1 MIRAAGPLAVCG
13 TSTSR
18 VLKMVTALPPA
29 ASAELSQRLEA
40 VISML
45 GFDGTRGLVRRW
57 VDFQSTTNRH
67 VVRQAFDTIRV
78 HAVFGFPSGRAHA
91 PKFFPILYLA
101 IAADDAE
108 AVALHRL
115 VWSQGVVPILLV
127 GTPSGLQIRRGLTPS
142 NARPVTVAW
151 DRLADSTNLP
161 PELTSLTA
169 IALSSSVVWRDFEAD
184 RSNRVDA
191 ALLKAIESL
200 NDVVRHDYTTLRQQ
214 PALVNALIGRFLYFF
229 VLLGRK
235 IIGRSWIGAL
245 KDQTGKALCPQIA
258 SSIDDTGRIDIADR
272 PWPAREVWSLF
283 DKIDE
288 VLNGAI
294 FPISAS
300 ERRLIPADTLHL
312 VRRAIRHGDT
322 LGRRGRQLGFLD
334 VSFSTLRTETISAI
348 YELFLLIED
357 PEKKDDE
364 GAFYT
369 PPFLVDYVLD
379 EVNRIRAFT
388 GKSRVLDP
396 AAGSGIFL
404 VGAYRRILE
413 REMPRRRW
421 TPAHFQKARLILE
434 TAIFGIEKNRQ
445 AANVARFSL
454 YLTLLD
460 YVENGSIKE
469 LKRLAGSRRV
479 FPGLAD
485 NVLDRDLFS
494 ITQADLKQL
503 GRFSHIVGNPP
514 WGSFGEQTGRSNVER
529 SAAYVAQRNAR
540 LKPARDYVASLDP
553 VECPVSNK
561 RLSEL
566 FIWKVQRDLVQ
577 KNGVFGLLI
586 STRSY
591 VAPSAEAFPNAL
603 AKRVKLVGLANLSH
617 FRYRL
622 FRGARNPTL
631 AIFAENREP
640 NDLDSVWVYSPLLT
654 SQPIGEAG
662 HLWSI
667 IVSESDI
674 EPYKLRDLSR
684 SQESW
689 FWALMLRP
697 IDRRFA
703 NYLRLWSRRFKRSF
717 GDFLSVSNLVLSR
730 GGSTSQTGV
739 PSRLLLRSENYQARL
754 GMNGLGLADYPHHL
768 LQNVTPR
775 GSFAKL
781 FGGHIVFI
789 PRHMNEVL
797 YIEHPVGF
805 VSTFNAIYAQNA
817 QDMDAGA
824 IAGLRGIARY
834 LTSDVARYLYALF
847 GKTRILDSARLEKG
861 DLESVPFPF
870 ENLADSELQHLDTM
884 EEEDITRLFAG
895 KVGIDESFMQAVR
908 EYRLFREGYEDSQ
921 VPAAALSA
929 PDEQAVEHYKS
940 MLSNQLADHFGAAAN
955 LQCVVSPPSEAEHF
969 AIITLQ
975 IGRSQHERADTEPS
989 QLLDAIKSNMGFSPH
1004 ARILFDAARS
1014 RVAVAKPWTRV
1025 AWTVE
1030 QAYADARGIS
1040 EEVLRS
1046 GVA

>member
-1 MIRAAGPLAVCG
+1 MP
-13 TSTSR
+13 
-18 VLKMVTALPPA
+18 TALLQPA
-29 ASAELSQRLEA
+29 PAELTRRLEA
-40 VISML
+40 VIAIL
-45 GFDGTRGLVRRW
+45 GFDQTCGLVRQWAEFR
-57 VDFQSTTNRH
+57 STTNRH
-67 VVRQAFDTIRV
+67 VVRQAFDTIRA
-78 HAVFGFPSGRAHA
+78 HAVFGFPSGRANA
-91 PKFFPILYLA
+91 PKFSPVLYLA
-101 IAADDAE
+101 IAADDAA
-108 AVALHRL
+108 AVAVHRL

-127 GTPSGLQIRRGLTPS
+127 ATPSGLQIRRTLAPS
-142 NARPVTVAW
+142 TARPVTVAW
-151 DRLADSTNLP
+151 DRLADPANLP

-169 IALSSSVVWRDFEAD
+169 IALSSSVVWRDFVTD

-200 NDVVRHDYTTLRQQ
+200 NDAVRHNYPALRQQ
-214 PALVNALIGRFLYFF
+214 PPLVNALIGRFIYFF
-229 VLLGRK
+229 VLLDRK
-235 IIGRSWIGAL
+235 IIGRPWIAAL

-258 SSIDDTGRIDIADR
+258 AAIDEKGGIDVVDR

-283 DKIDE
+283 DEIDD
-288 VLNGAI
+288 VLNGTI
-294 FPISAS
+294 FPISTTD
-300 ERRLIPADTLHL
+300 RRLIPADAIHL
-312 VRRAIRHGDT
+312 VRRAIRHGDVI
-322 LGRRGRQLGFLD
+322 GRAARQLGFLD

-348 YELFLLIED
+348 YELFLLIEN
-357 PEKKDDE
+357 PEEKDDE

-379 EVNRIRAFT
+379 EMNRIRAFT
-388 GKSRVLDP
+388 GKSRVVDP

-413 REMPRRRW
+413 REMPQRRW
-421 TPAHFQKARLILE
+421 TGAHFQKARSILE
-434 TAIFGIEKNRQ
+434 TAVFGVEKNRQ

-460 YVENGSIKE
+460 YVENASIKE
-469 LKRLAGSRRV
+469 LKQLAGGRRV
-479 FPGLAD
+479 FPALGG

-494 ITQADLKQL
+494 ITEAELGQL
-503 GRFSHIVGNPP
+503 GRFSHVVGNPP
-514 WGSFGEQTGRSNVER
+514 WGSFGEQTGRSNVQR
-529 SAAYVAQRNAR
+529 SAASVAKRNAR
-540 LKPARDYVASLDP
+540 LKPARDYVASLDAA
-553 VECPVSNK
+553 EYPVSNK

-566 FIWKVQRDLVQ
+566 FVWKVQRDLLQ
-577 KNGVFGLLI
+577 KSGVFGLLI

-591 VAPSAEAFPNAL
+591 VAPSAEAFPAAL

-622 FRGARNPTL
+622 FKGARSPTL
-631 AIFAENREP
+631 AIFAENRQP

-674 EPYKLRDLSR
+674 EPYKLRDLCQSP
-684 SQESW
+684 ESW

-703 NYLRLWSRRFKRSF
+703 NHLRLWSRRFKRSF
-717 GDFLSVSNLVLSR
+717 GDFIAASHLVMSR
-730 GGSTSQTGV
+730 GGSASQTGV
-739 PSRLLLRSENYQARL
+739 PKSLLLQSENYQERL
-754 GMNGLGLADYPHHL
+754 GLNGLGIANYPHQL
-768 LQNVTPR
+768 LQNMTPK

-805 VSTFNAIYAQNA
+805 VSTFNAIYAQNSGA
-817 QDMDAGA
+817 MDSGA
-824 IAGLRGIARY
+824 IAGMRGIARY

-847 GKTRILDSARLEKG
+847 GKTRILDRARLEKG

-870 ENLADSELQHLDTM
+870 ENLADADLQHLENM
-884 EEEDITRLFAG
+884 EEGEICRFFAG
-895 KVGIDESFMQAVR
+895 KVGLDDTFVQAVT
-908 EYRLFREGYEDSQ
+908 EYTLFRHGYEDSQ
-921 VPAAALSA
+921 VPFAAFGV
-929 PDEQAVEHYKS
+929 PDIEAVAHYKS
-940 MLSNQLADHFGAAAN
+940 MLFNQLADQFGGAAN
-955 LQCVVSPPSEAEHF
+955 LEWFVRQPSDSNHF
-969 AIITLQ
+969 AVISIH
-975 IGRSQHERADTEPS
+975 IGRSHPERDDTATS
-989 QLLDAIKSNMGFSPH
+989 QLIDAIKSNMGFSPH
-1004 ARILFDAARS
+1004 ARIVFDATAS

-1030 QAYADARGIS
+1030 QAYADARRIS

-1046 GVA
+1046 GAAS